1 MVLLLMYLEVEG
13 IQAFSGLL
21 PTNTLFPVYL
31 LFVRFIVRKIS
42 AVAAIACSVHLI
54 SLGKEEALL
63 TLKGECA
70 SLASSCSSLA
80 WQATLWQLILESLI
94 KNLFRETLRLLF
106 VVIAVVP

>member
-1 MVLLLMYLEVEG
+1 MALLLMYLEVEG

-21 PTNTLFPVYL
+21 PTNTLFPMYL

-42 AVAAIACSVHLI
+42 AVAAIACSSSH

-80 WQATLWQLILESLI
+80 WQATLWQLILESLV
-94 KNLFRETLRLLF
+94 KNLFRETFRLLF